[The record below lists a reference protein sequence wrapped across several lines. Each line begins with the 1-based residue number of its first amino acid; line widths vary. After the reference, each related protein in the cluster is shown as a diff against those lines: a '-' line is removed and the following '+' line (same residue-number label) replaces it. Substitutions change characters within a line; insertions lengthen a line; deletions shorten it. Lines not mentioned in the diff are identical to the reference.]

1 MVLGALST
9 HSTSVRIALRC
20 KRYSVRFARMSLG
33 ARGESDTLC
42 MPCSVQRPSQEI
54 PCAQAPRPKPRCR
67 SSSPQARR
75 VKRSRQA
82 RDIMDLKAQMTQVLE
97 LLSRQQAPV
106 ALVEVPALIPLAHA
120 PVPGSPMEAQAE
132 LKPQPLMAEEDTL
145 SIAASWGESSF
156 PTEMEEGE
164 ELAPSTEA
172 EPSSEFA
179 LEASLAP
186 LSSSMLALTRRLGMS
201 LH

>member
-1 MVLGALST
+1 
-9 HSTSVRIALRC
+9 
-20 KRYSVRFARMSLG
+20 MSLG

-42 MPCSVQRPSQEI
+42 TPCSVQRPLQEI
-54 PCAQAPRPKPRCR
+54 PCAQAPGLKPRSR
-67 SSSPQARR
+67 SPSPQARM

-97 LLSRQQAPV
+97 LLSAPV
-106 ALVEVPALIPLAHA
+106 ALVEVPAPIPLAQA
-120 PVPGSPMEAQAE
+120 LVPGSPMEAQAE

-164 ELAPSTEA
+164 ELAPFTEA

-179 LEASLAP
+179 LEANLAP
-186 LSSSMLALTRRLGMS
+186 LSSSMSALTRRSMFPTIP
-201 LH
+201 